1 MRNLRVHT
9 RLADLMRDL
18 DGYLPAGGAP
28 PGLSPSDA
36 AVAVNCLHRLRERRP
51 DLPVI
56 LATGFVDEFTENLV
70 TSLPQVLILKKP
82 YSLREIRKA
91 LDTVAGVRV

>member
-51 DLPVI
+51 RAQHRGGPLERRY
-56 LATGFVDEFTENLV
+56 GE
-70 TSLPQVLILKKP
+70 Q
-82 YSLREIRKA
+82 LRALLGAAARGMDA
-91 LDTVAGVRV
+91 LDPWRIAMVLS